1 MTSIHFPAEWHPQ
14 SAIQITWPHNDTDW
28 VEIIDTNKVR
38 IGITEYAQDQLGDI
52 VYVELPDEGD
62 DLEAGDELGTVE
74 SVKSVSEILSPLTG
88 KVTAVNDTLE
98 DEPELVN
105 DDATGKG
112 WFIELETEG
121 EVDTIEL
128 LSKEEYT
135 ALIEE

>member
-1 MTSIHFPAEWHPQ
+1 MTQVYYTEDHE
-14 SAIQITWPHNDTDW
+14 W
-28 VEIIDTNKVR
+28 VEVLDANKVR

-52 VYVELPDEGD
+52 VYVELPEEGD

-88 KVTAVNDTLE
+88 TVTAVNDVLE

-112 WFIELETEG
+112 WFIELETTD
-121 EVDTIEL
+121 EVDVSGL
-128 LSKEEYT
+128 LSKEEYA

>member
-1 MTSIHFPAEWHPQ
+1 MTKTFYTEDH
-14 SAIQITWPHNDTDW
+14 DW
-28 VEIIDTNKVR
+28 IEIIEDNKVR

-52 VYVELPDEGD
+52 VYVELPEVGD

-88 KVTAVNDTLE
+88 TITAVNEALE

-105 DDATGKG
+105 DDAIGEG
-112 WFIELETEG
+112 WFVELETDG
-121 EVDTIEL
+121 DVDTTGL
-128 LSKEEYT
+128 LSKEEYD

>member
-1 MTSIHFPAEWHPQ
+1 MT
-14 SAIQITWPHNDTDW
+14 QIFYTEDHDW

>member
-1 MTSIHFPAEWHPQ
+1 MTKTFYTEDH
-14 SAIQITWPHNDTDW
+14 DW
-28 VEIIDTNKVR
+28 IEIIEDNKVR

-52 VYVELPDEGD
+52 VYVELPEVGD

-88 KVTAVNDTLE
+88 TITAVNEALE

-105 DDATGKG
+105 DDATDEG
-112 WFIELETEG
+112 WFVELETDG
-121 EVDTIEL
+121 DVDTTGL
-128 LSKEEYT
+128 LSKEEYD

>member
-1 MTSIHFPAEWHPQ
+1 MTQVYYTEDH
-14 SAIQITWPHNDTDW
+14 DW
-28 VEIIDTNKVR
+28 IEIIEDNKVR

-52 VYVELPDEGD
+52 VYVELPEVGD

-88 KVTAVNDTLE
+88 TITAVNEALE

-105 DDATGKG
+105 DDATGEG
-112 WFIELETEG
+112 WFVELETDG
-121 EVDTIEL
+121 DVDTTGL
-128 LSKEEYT
+128 LSKEEYD